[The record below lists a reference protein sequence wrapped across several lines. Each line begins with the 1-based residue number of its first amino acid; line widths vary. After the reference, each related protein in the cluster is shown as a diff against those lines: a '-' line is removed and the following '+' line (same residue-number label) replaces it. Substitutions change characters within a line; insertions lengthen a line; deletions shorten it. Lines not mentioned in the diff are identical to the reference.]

1 MLQRKQTLFL
11 LCVMILSFVG
21 VLWPLATIE
30 PEGMGVGDMVY
41 NICIRKG
48 DGGMSLSVLPLF
60 ILDVLVFII
69 SLLTIFL
76 YKNRLLQA
84 KLCISCILLLVVWYA
99 YLIYCWTS
107 IFSVSGTF
115 HVGFSSLL
123 PLINIILC
131 WMARHG
137 IMSDAK
143 LVRSM
148 DRIR

>member
-21 VLWPLATIE
+21 VLLPLGTIE

-84 KLCISCILLLVVWYA
+84 KLCISCILLLVVWYV
-99 YLIYCWTS
+99 YLI
-107 IFSVSGTF
+107 
-115 HVGFSSLL
+115 LL
-123 PLINIILC
+123 DKHILC
-131 WMARHG
+131 IRYFPCRLLLFAATHQHY
-137 IMSDAK
+137 
-143 LVRSM
+143 LVL
-148 DRIR
+148 DGKTWDNE